1 LVHPK
6 SLLCWWQVVFS
17 EAKQSPPFVKTHSQR
32 PYFFLKITLVYLSG
46 VLSTDAR
53 AALWFHTLMQ
63 ETALWC
69 AVVRSVDAEAVLWC
83 AVVLSD
89 DLTCALGCDVVVS
102 RPVQSFFSVLI
113 LLCSQEHHVLVV

>member
-1 LVHPK
+1 
-6 SLLCWWQVVFS
+6 
-17 EAKQSPPFVKTHSQR
+17 
-32 PYFFLKITLVYLSG
+32 
-46 VLSTDAR
+46 
-53 AALWFHTLMQ
+53 MQ